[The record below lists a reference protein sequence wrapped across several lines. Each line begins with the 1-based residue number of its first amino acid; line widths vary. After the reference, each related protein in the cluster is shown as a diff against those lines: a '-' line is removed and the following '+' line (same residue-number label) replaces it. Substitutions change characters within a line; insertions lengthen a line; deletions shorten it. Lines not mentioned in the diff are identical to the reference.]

1 MHRTRNQNKEDFRP
15 NGESIPELLH
25 AAKIVLSVRQYK
37 ELTAAVNDAVGYAE
51 KKRRILAAIHQKKK
65 EGCLE

>member
-1 MHRTRNQNKEDFRP
+1 MHRKRNQNRINAP
-15 NGESIPELLH
+15 ISGESIPELLH

-37 ELTAAVNDAVGYAE
+37 ELTASVNDAVGYAE

>member
-1 MHRTRNQNKEDFRP
+1 MHRTRNQNREGFRLT
-15 NGESIPELLH
+15 GGSIPELLH

-37 ELTAAVNDAVGYAE
+37 ELTASVNDAVSYAE

-65 EGCLE
+65 E